1 MSGTAKCRVC
11 GKEFTPCRTPNPNG
25 MFRWRE
31 VACSFECGQEYLQRV
46 MEARLGA
53 RLDDA
58 PQPDMPTDEP
68 VAAKAKKAR
77 KPRKVAEEA
86 GQPADE
92 VTTEEVGEV
101 VDAWS
106 VDAADPV
113 GDDGANDNLE

>member
-58 PQPDMPTDEP
+58 PQPVMPADEP
-68 VAAKAKKAR
+68 VAAKARRAR
-77 KPRKVAEEA
+77 KPRKIAEDAE
-86 GQPADE
+86 QPACETAPDG
-92 VTTEEVGEV
+92 TGDTADMQGDDA
-101 VDAWS
+101 VDPAS
-106 VDAADPV
+106 E
-113 GDDGANDNLE
+113 DGANDNFE

>member
-1 MSGTAKCRVC
+1 M
-11 GKEFTPCRTPNPNG
+11 
-25 MFRWRE
+25 
-31 VACSFECGQEYLQRV
+31 QRV

-58 PQPDMPTDEP
+58 PQPDMPADEP
-68 VAAKAKKAR
+68 VATKAKKTR
-77 KPRKVAEEA
+77 KPRKVVEEA

-92 VTTEEVGEV
+92 MTTEEVGEV
-101 VDAWS
+101 VDVWS

>member
-1 MSGTAKCRVC
+1 MSETAKCRVC

-58 PQPDMPTDEP
+58 PQPDTPADEP
-68 VAAKAKKAR
+68 ATAKAKRAR
-77 KPRKVAEEA
+77 KSRKVVEEA

-92 VTTEEVGEV
+92 MTTEEAGDVFAALSG
-101 VDAWS
+101 DADNLAS
-106 VDAADPV
+106 
-113 GDDGANDNLE
+113 DDGANDNLE

>member
-1 MSGTAKCRVC
+1 MSGAARCRVC

-58 PQPDMPTDEP
+58 PKATELAEEP
-68 VAAKAKKAR
+68 AAAKAKRAK
-77 KPRKVAEEA
+77 KPRKTVEEAEQPADEMTAEEA
-86 GQPADE
+86 GDA
-92 VTTEEVGEV
+92 VA
-101 VDAWS
+101 AWS
-106 VDAADPV
+106 GGTADLV
-113 GDDGANDNLE
+113 GDDGINDNLE

>member
-1 MSGTAKCRVC
+1 MSETAKCRVC

-58 PQPDMPTDEP
+58 PKATELAEEP
-68 VAAKAKKAR
+68 AAAKAKRAK
-77 KPRKVAEEA
+77 KPRKTVEEAEQPAEEMTMEEA
-86 GQPADE
+86 GDATAVWIGEETEPAD
-92 VTTEEVGEV
+92 
-101 VDAWS
+101 
-106 VDAADPV
+106 
-113 GDDGANDNLE
+113 DDGANDNLE